1 MRVSHLSTAVTTGN
15 KFSFTNDGLEFLE
28 DIGGFTGFQ
37 FLDDKVILFL
47 KVVMFGTPI
56 TAEVFRTDGKTFTV
70 KAVNARVIGKQKD
83 VVLELPN

>member
-1 MRVSHLSTAVTTGN
+1 MRVSHLSTAGATGN
-15 KFSFTNDGLEFLE
+15 NLSFTNDGLKFLK
-28 DIGGFTGFQ
+28 DIGWFTTFQ
-37 FLDDKVILFL
+37 FFDDKVILFFE
-47 KVVMFGTPI
+47 VVMFGTPI

>member
-1 MRVSHLSTAVTTGN
+1 MEGERVRVSHLSTAVTTGN

-56 TAEVFRTDGKTFTV
+56 IAEVFGTNGKTFTV
-70 KAVNARVIGKQKD
+70 DAADARVIRK
-83 VVLELPN
+83 